1 MYLWQALVLW
11 RQQILFLIK
20 EICTLVGVFSF
31 QQIMIRGGEKVLSLF
46 LRNLSFFLFFYS
58 LRKDD

>member
-31 QQIMIRGGEKVLSLF
+31 QQIMIRGGGKSVVSFFEKSLLF
-46 LRNLSFFLFFYS
+46 FVFLFFKK
-58 LRKDD
+58 R